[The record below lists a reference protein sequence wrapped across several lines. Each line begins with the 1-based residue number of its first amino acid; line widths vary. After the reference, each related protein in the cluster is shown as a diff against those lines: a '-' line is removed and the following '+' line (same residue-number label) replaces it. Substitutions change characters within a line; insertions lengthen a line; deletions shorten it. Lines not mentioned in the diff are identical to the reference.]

1 MTVNAQDFLESIQRA
16 AGQKP
21 KKKTHKMLT
30 AAPDLSVFGIPDGRS
45 SQIGTAR
52 EDVPFPLP
60 DAKALKEGVL
70 PKNSRKQKAAA
81 DEETAA
87 NGSSIQALI
96 AKAVQAKKAME
107 SKSDI
112 AQRLIKTETTSEF
125 AAVFQPV
132 QQDAGHYISTAEMNR
147 TVTKSGPL
155 RVAAYIRVSSD
166 SSDQENSYETQ
177 DRKSVV

>member
-1 MTVNAQDFLESIQRA
+1 M
-16 AGQKP
+16 
-21 KKKTHKMLT
+21 
-30 AAPDLSVFGIPDGRS
+30 
-45 SQIGTAR
+45 
-52 EDVPFPLP
+52 
-60 DAKALKEGVL
+60 

-166 SSDQENSYETQ
+166 SSEFIRIMGSPVRISSTGRGISGSCGIAGKGKLTVSCANPSPDLPGIPATS
-177 DRKSVV
+177 

>member
-1 MTVNAQDFLESIQRA
+1 
-16 AGQKP
+16 
-21 KKKTHKMLT
+21 
-30 AAPDLSVFGIPDGRS
+30 
-45 SQIGTAR
+45 
-52 EDVPFPLP
+52 VPFPLP

-132 QQDAGHYISTAEMNR
+132 QQGAVHYISTAEMNVLSPSPVHSALPRISGYPR
-147 TVTKSGPL
+147 TLPTRRIPMKRRTNILRPVVEKSGMDQRGCLFGLWDL
-155 RVAAYIRVSSD
+155 RYG
-166 SSDQENSYETQ
+166 
-177 DRKSVV
+177 

>member
-112 AQRLIKTETTSEF
+112 AQRLIKTEH
-125 AAVFQPV
+125 A
-132 QQDAGHYISTAEMNR
+132 I
-147 TVTKSGPL
+147 
-155 RVAAYIRVSSD
+155 
-166 SSDQENSYETQ
+166 
-177 DRKSVV
+177 